1 MPALVGE
8 ATWNTL
14 VQAYED
20 TQRVDVPEIPP
31 VVPYPGTPLRLG
43 SEGESVRSVQ
53 YYMNRIFLGSS
64 SIPQLTIDGIFGPMT
79 ENVVIA
85 FQTEQNLNPDG
96 IVGQQTWD
104 RMISVYN
111 TIITNAITSQPEYQL
126 YDFTTDNSIH
136 LMYNM

>member
-1 MPALVGE
+1 
-8 ATWNTL
+8 
-14 VQAYED
+14 
-20 TQRVDVPEIPP
+20 
-31 VVPYPGTPLRLG
+31 
-43 SEGESVRSVQ
+43 
-53 YYMNRIFLGSS
+53 MNRIFLGSS